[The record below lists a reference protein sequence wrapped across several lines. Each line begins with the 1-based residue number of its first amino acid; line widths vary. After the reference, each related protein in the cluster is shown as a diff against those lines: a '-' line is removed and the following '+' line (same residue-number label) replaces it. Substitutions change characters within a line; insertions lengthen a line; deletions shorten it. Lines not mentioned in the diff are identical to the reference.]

1 MLYLCSVKSYLGSNS
16 RQVNKLINN
25 KLFKNFTNM
34 IELYISQNKN
44 TQSEAYGKYYPR
56 VSYKQTMNIHDMA
69 VHMAEHNTPFSEGTI
84 EGILR
89 DFVKCVREQTLNGNT
104 VKVDNLAIFKV
115 SVIGNG
121 CKELYDADLDKT
133 ITASIGTVGRNDK
146 TGPAVNSLKLLA
158 QATGE
163 YTREELNK
171 DGKLGWTDKA
181 AAEIAAAKAAAQG
194 GSQSNSGSSTGSET
208 GQGGNGSQGGQSGD
222 NQGQQGGSSTGSETA
237 EGYALSIS
245 TIGSGSA
252 SVTKGGNA
260 VTSGSNLN
268 EDDEVEISITPAE
281 GETPTATINGSEIEL
296 TESEGVYSGSFAMPG
311 QASSLVINTGG
322 SSGGNGGADLDKD

>member
-1 MLYLCSVKSYLGSNS
+1 
-16 RQVNKLINN
+16 
-25 KLFKNFTNM
+25 M

-44 TQSEAYGKYYPR
+44 TASEAYGKYYPR

-133 ITASIGTVGRNDK
+133 ITASIGTIGKNDK

-181 AAEIAAAKAAAQG
+181 AAEIAAVKNAAMGENSGGSSSGGSGESNG
-194 GSQSNSGSSTGSET
+194 GSQN
-208 GQGGNGSQGGQSGD
+208 GGEQNGGE
-222 NQGQQGGSSTGSETA
+222 QGQQAT
-237 EGYALSIS
+237 GYALTIS
-245 TIGSGSA
+245 KSGTGTA
-252 SVTKGGNA
+252 SVTSGGNA
-260 VTSGSNLN
+260 VTSGASLS
-268 EDDEVEISITPAE
+268 EDAEVEISITPAS
-281 GETPTATINGSEIEL
+281 GATPTATINGSSIEL
-296 TESEGVYSGSFAMPG
+296 TEDNGVYSGSFAMPG
-311 QASSLVINTGG
+311 QASTLVINSG
-322 SSGGNGGADLDKD
+322 SSGGDGGDGLTND

>member
-1 MLYLCSVKSYLGSNS
+1 
-16 RQVNKLINN
+16 
-25 KLFKNFTNM
+25 M
-34 IELYISQNKN
+34 IELYLSQNNNSKN
-44 TQSEAYGKYYPR
+44 DAYGKYYPR

-115 SVIGNG
+115 SVMGNG
-121 CKELYDADLDKT
+121 CQELYDPATDKT
-133 ITASIGTVGRNDK
+133 ISASIGTLAKTDK
-146 TGPAVNSLKLLA
+146 AGPAVQSLKLLA

-181 AAEIAAAKAAAQG
+181 AAEIAAAKAVAQG
-194 GSQSNSGSSTGSET
+194 GTSPSPS
-208 GQGGNGSQGGQSGD
+208 
-222 NQGQQGGSSTGSETA
+222 QGGSSTGSPSTSSGTETA

-245 TIGSGSA
+245 TSGSGSA
-252 SVTKGGNA
+252 SVTKDGNA
-260 VTSGSNLN
+260 MTSGSNLN

-281 GETPTATINGSEIEL
+281 GETPTATINGSQIEL
-296 TESEGVYSGSFAMPG
+296 TESEGVYTGSFAMPG

>member
-1 MLYLCSVKSYLGSNS
+1 
-16 RQVNKLINN
+16 
-25 KLFKNFTNM
+25 M
-34 IELYISQNKN
+34 IELYISQNNN
-44 TQSEAYGKYYPR
+44 TTSEAYGKYYPR

-121 CKELYDADLDKT
+121 CKELYDADTDKT
-133 ITASIGTVGRNDK
+133 ITASIGSLGKNDK

-194 GSQSNSGSSTGSET
+194 GSSPSPSGGSGNDNPSGGGSQNQGGSQSQGSEN
-208 GQGGNGSQGGQSGD
+208 QGGSQGAQ
-222 NQGQQGGSSTGSETA
+222 
-237 EGYALSIS
+237 GYALTIS
-245 TIGSGSA
+245 KMGSGSA
-252 SVTKGGNA
+252 KVTKDGNA
-260 VTSGSNLN
+260 VTSGASLN

-281 GETPTATINGSEIEL
+281 GTTPSATLNGSSIEL
-296 TESEGVYSGSFAMPG
+296 TENDGVYTGNFAMPG
-311 QASSLVINTGG
+311 QASTLVINTGSASG
-322 SSGGNGGADLDKD
+322 DSSI

>member
-1 MLYLCSVKSYLGSNS
+1 
-16 RQVNKLINN
+16 
-25 KLFKNFTNM
+25 M
-34 IELYISQNKN
+34 IELYLTQNNNSKN
-44 TQSEAYGKYYPR
+44 EAYGKHYPR
-56 VSYKQTMNIHDMA
+56 VSYKQTLNIHDMA

-89 DFVKCVREQTLNGNT
+89 DFVKCTREQTLMGNT

-121 CKELYDADLDKT
+121 CSELYDPAADKT
-133 ITASIGTVGRNDK
+133 ITASIGTLAKNDK

-194 GSQSNSGSSTGSET
+194 SNGSSNNSGSQSGN
-208 GQGGNGSQGGQSGD
+208 GGNTQ
-222 NQGQQGGSSTGSETA
+222 NQGDSQNQGGSENPGGSQTA
-237 EGYALSIS
+237 QGYALTIS
-245 TIGSGSA
+245 KMGSGSA
-252 SVTKGGNA
+252 SVTKDGNA
-260 VTSGSNLN
+260 VSSGSNLN

-281 GETPTATINGSEIEL
+281 GTTPSATLNGSSIEL
-296 TESEGVYSGSFAMPG
+296 TESDGVYTGNFAMPG
-311 QASSLVINTGG
+311 QAASLVINTGSTSG
-322 SSGGNGGADLDKD
+322 DSSI

>member
-1 MLYLCSVKSYLGSNS
+1 
-16 RQVNKLINN
+16 
-25 KLFKNFTNM
+25 M
-34 IELYISQNKN
+34 IELYISQNN
-44 TQSEAYGKYYPR
+44 NSQSEAYGKYYPR

-133 ITASIGTVGRNDK
+133 ITASIGTIGKNDK

-181 AAEIAAAKAAAQG
+181 AAEILAAKNAANGGGNGG
-194 GSQSNSGSSTGSET
+194 GSS
-208 GQGGNGSQGGQSGD
+208 QGGN
-222 NQGQQGGSSTGSETA
+222 GGSSTGSETA
-237 EGYALSIS
+237 QSYALTIS
-245 TIGSGSA
+245 KSGTGSA

-260 VTSGSNLN
+260 VTSGASLN

-281 GETPTATINGSEIEL
+281 GQVPTASINGSSIEL
-296 TESEGVYSGSFAMPG
+296 TEDGGVYSGSFAMPG
-311 QASSLVINTGG
+311 QASTLVINTGTT
-322 SSGGNGGADLDKD
+322 GGGDDYNPIDTGN

>member
-1 MLYLCSVKSYLGSNS
+1 
-16 RQVNKLINN
+16 
-25 KLFKNFTNM
+25 M
-34 IELYISQNKN
+34 IELYISQNN
-44 TQSEAYGKYYPR
+44 NSQSEAYGKYYPR

-133 ITASIGTVGRNDK
+133 ITASIGTIGKNDK

-181 AAEIAAAKAAAQG
+181 AAEILAAKNAANGAGNGG
-194 GSQSNSGSSTGSET
+194 GSS
-208 GQGGNGSQGGQSGD
+208 QGGN
-222 NQGQQGGSSTGSETA
+222 GGSSTGSETA
-237 EGYALSIS
+237 QSYALTIS
-245 TIGSGSA
+245 KSGTGSA

-260 VTSGSNLN
+260 VTSGASLN

-281 GETPTATINGSEIEL
+281 GQVPTASINGSSIEL
-296 TESEGVYSGSFAMPG
+296 TEDGGVYSGSFAMPG
-311 QASSLVINTGG
+311 QASTLVINTGTTG
-322 SSGGNGGADLDKD
+322 SGDDYNPIDTGN

>member
-1 MLYLCSVKSYLGSNS
+1 
-16 RQVNKLINN
+16 
-25 KLFKNFTNM
+25 M

-133 ITASIGTVGRNDK
+133 ITASIGSIGKTDK

-194 GSQSNSGSSTGSET
+194 NSGS
-208 GQGGNGSQGGQSGD
+208 
-222 NQGQQGGSSTGSETA
+222 QGGSSTGSPSTGSGTETA

-260 VTSGSNLN
+260 VASGSNLN

>member
-1 MLYLCSVKSYLGSNS
+1 
-16 RQVNKLINN
+16 
-25 KLFKNFTNM
+25 M

-44 TQSEAYGKYYPR
+44 TTSQAYGKYYPR
-56 VSYKQTMNIHDMA
+56 VSYKQTMGIHEMA

-121 CKELYDADLDKT
+121 CAELYDADLDKT
-133 ITASIGTVGRNDK
+133 ISASIGHLAKTDK
-146 TGPAVNSLKLLA
+146 TGPAVASLKLLA

-171 DGKLGWTDKA
+171 DGRLAWTDKA
-181 AAEIAAAKAAAQG
+181 AAEILAAKNAATGSQGGSPSGGSDSGSGGSQSQG
-194 GSQSNSGSSTGSET
+194 GSQNQGGENSQNTPSNSENSE
-208 GQGGNGSQGGQSGD
+208 GF
-222 NQGQQGGSSTGSETA
+222 
-237 EGYALSIS
+237 AL
-245 TIGSGSA
+245 TITTSGSGSA
-252 SVTKGGNA
+252 SITKDGNA
-260 VTSGSNLN
+260 VTSGAELS

-281 GETPTATINGSEIEL
+281 GQVPTATLNGSSIEL
-296 TESEGVYSGSFAMPG
+296 TESDGVYTGNFAMPA
-311 QASSLVINTGG
+311 QAASLVINTGSASG
-322 SSGGNGGADLDKD
+322 DSSI